1 MPRMKMN
8 IAALSLEITKATHS
22 EIQLFPAG
30 EFSAVD
36 GRPHTDEVE
45 SGKWVLTA
53 GLAAQLVAQVAA
65 RTTPFVIDY
74 EHQTLRA
81 VNNGK
86 PAPAAGWFSQ
96 VEWREGAGLYATGVE
111 WTDNAA
117 AMIAAG
123 EYKFISP
130 VFAYNKRGEVLE
142 LLHAALTNTPALDG
156 MDAVMLAAASRL
168 ASLSTETETTTV
180 DEELLNDLL
189 SSLRWMLNLPVTSTA
204 EDIKNELQKVVDLI
218 SNGQGTAAAS
228 VSLLA
233 LLNQKDEQI
242 ASLSA
247 NAYDPTKHIP
257 LTAYEELQERYAV
270 LAQQSGEAEA
280 GALIQAALS
289 DGRLLPTLEDWAK
302 DYARRDINGFKT
314 WLDKTTPLAAL
325 SSTQTGGKPPKT
337 PSPAPAQIKTGDDV
351 DVDIA
356 ICSMMGVDPEDVA
369 RYAGDK

>member
-1 MPRMKMN
+1 
-8 IAALSLEITKATHS
+8 
-22 EIQLFPAG
+22 
-30 EFSAVD
+30 
-36 GRPHTDEVE
+36 
-45 SGKWVLTA
+45 
-53 GLAAQLVAQVAA
+53 
-65 RTTPFVIDY
+65 
-74 EHQTLRA
+74 
-81 VNNGK
+81 
-86 PAPAAGWFSQ
+86 
-96 VEWREGAGLYATGVE
+96 
-111 WTDNAA
+111 
-117 AMIAAG
+117 
-123 EYKFISP
+123 
-130 VFAYNKRGEVLE
+130 
-142 LLHAALTNTPALDG
+142 ALTNTPALDG

-180 DEELLNDLL
+180 DEELLSDLL
-189 SSLRWMLNLPVTSTA
+189 SSLRWTLNLPATSTP
-204 EDIKNELQKVVDLI
+204 EDIKNELQKIVDAI
-218 SNGQGTAAAS
+218 SGGKGTAAAS
-228 VSLLA
+228 VGLLA

-257 LTAYEELQERYAV
+257 LTAYEELQGRYAA

-356 ICSMMGVDPEDVA
+356 ICSMMGVDPEDIA